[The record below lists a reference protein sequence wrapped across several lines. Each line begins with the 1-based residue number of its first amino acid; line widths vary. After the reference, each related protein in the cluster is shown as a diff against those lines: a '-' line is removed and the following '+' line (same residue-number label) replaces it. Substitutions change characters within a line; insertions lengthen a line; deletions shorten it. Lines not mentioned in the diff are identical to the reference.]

1 MAKKLTMLVSMLLV
15 IAVMVVP
22 AFALSVPFM
31 KHHET
36 GRIAAIDKDASTFTL
51 TGDKDQKKFT
61 FEMKDRAKLANL
73 RTGEH
78 VRVSFKKEGARLIAT
93 DVTERAEKASKTTAS
108 RR

>member
-1 MAKKLTMLVSMLLV
+1 MAKKLTMLVSLLLV
-15 IAVMVVP
+15 VAVMTVP
-22 AFALSVPFM
+22 AFALNVPGL

-36 GRIAAIDKDASTFTL
+36 GRISAIDKDAHTFTV
-51 TGDKDQKKFT
+51 TGDKDQKHYT

-78 VRVSFKKEGARLIAT
+78 VRVAYKKEGARFVAT
-93 DVTERAEKASKTTAS
+93 DVTERAEKTAT

>member
-1 MAKKLTMLVSMLLV
+1 MAKKLTMLVSLLLV
-15 IAVMVVP
+15 VAVMTVP
-22 AFALSVPFM
+22 AFALNVPGF

-36 GRIAAIDKDASTFTL
+36 GRISAIDKDAHTFTV
-51 TGDKDQKKFT
+51 TGDKDGKKFT

-78 VRVSFKKEGARLIAT
+78 VRVAYKKEGARFVAT
-93 DVTERAEKASKTTAS
+93 DVAERAEKTAA

>member
-15 IAVMVVP
+15 VAVMTVP
-22 AFALSVPFM
+22 AFALNVPFM

-36 GRIAAIDKDASTFTL
+36 GSISAIDKDAKTFTL
-51 TGDKDQKKFT
+51 TGDKEQKKYT
-61 FEMKDRAKLANL
+61 FEMKDRAALANL

-78 VRVSFKKEGARLIAT
+78 VRVSFKKEGAKLVAT
-93 DVTERAEKASKTTAS
+93 DVAEKANKTTAS

>member
-1 MAKKLTMLVSMLLV
+1 MAKKLTMLVSMILV
-15 IAVMVVP
+15 VAVMTVP

-36 GRIAAIDKDASTFTL
+36 GQISAIDKAAGNFTV
-51 TGDKDQKKFT
+51 TGDKDQKKYT
-61 FEMKDRAKLANL
+61 FEMKDRAKLATL

-78 VRVSFKKEGARLIAT
+78 VRVSYKKDGAKFLAT
-93 DVTERAEKASKTTAS
+93 DVTERVEKTTAS